1 MEHQMAGR
9 MPDID
14 WDDYFMATAFLSA
27 KRSKNP
33 IIQVGACIVNNE
45 KRIVGVGYNG
55 MPNRCRGLPWN
66 DVSRDDIRS
75 RHLYECHAE
84 MNAIM
89 NKYSSDLRNCTMY
102 TSIFPCNECAKMII
116 QSGIKEVIYV
126 NDQYPESVE
135 IIAAKRMFDAA
146 RVIYRPLTPRNPR
159 NPIIIDF

>member
-1 MEHQMAGR
+1 MEDQMAGR

-27 KRSKNP
+27 KRSKDPNT
-33 IIQVGACIVNNE
+33 QVGACIVNNDN
-45 KRIVGVGYNG
+45 RIVGTGYNG
-55 MPNRCRGLPWN
+55 MPNGCEFPWN
-66 DVSRDDIRS
+66 RVPRTYIQSK
-75 RHLYECHAE
+75 HLYECHAE

-102 TSIFPCNECAKMII
+102 TSIFPCNECAKIII

-146 RVIYRPLTPRNPR
+146 TVIYRPLTPRNPR